1 MLSSLCAHSNAAFP
15 IISHSVS
22 RILRW
27 KCIIKRAALSFILRW
42 NKRCLSGTKQVAQI
56 LPAHTPA
63 IIYMTYKGPVVCK
76 TYDIAGIRCLQ
87 TKQIQIFIKYN
98 THVTPP
104 VFFLL

>member
-1 MLSSLCAHSNAAFP
+1 MEMYHKKSSALFHSP
-15 IISHSVS
+15 MEQ
-22 RILRW
+22 
-27 KCIIKRAALSFILRW
+27 
-42 NKRCLSGTKQVAQI
+42 RCLSGTKQVAQI
-56 LPAHTPA
+56 LSAHTPA

-76 TYDIAGIRCLQ
+76 TYDIAGICRLQ